1 MIRLNGRSR
10 RVETIRMSTK
20 SLFAGRAIY
29 ASIFALLCLS
39 GGCQRAPQLPD
50 KNSGEYREAISAFY
64 VGLAG
69 LQVGDD
75 VRAESDLA
83 RLVALVPNE
92 PAGWANYGLLALRQ
106 RNLDVAAE
114 RFEKARTLAPDN
126 SGLHFL
132 IGLLESAR
140 GRFPEAVNALR
151 KAIELDPRNLK
162 AAYTLAEQLERQG
175 DDASALEVQQLFQKI
190 LDAQPDNLAAQLE
203 LTRVA
208 AKRGDADTVKASV
221 ARLAARAAAWPPEV
235 RQQWSALESA
245 AANDPRAAATRVAF
259 LRNVLVRVP
268 EYRRSLAQVKS
279 APGEE
284 AEPFTRPLKL
294 AAPEFTPAAPDADLT
309 FNADAGGTS
318 DDTEKW
324 DTSLAVTLDAESTPV
339 VVNADTRGLRLP
351 AGVTLPFAS
360 ASSSTAATTPDQVLA
375 LDFNY
380 DFKIDFV
387 LANAGGVRLFRQ
399 DAPDKF
405 TDVTAATT
413 LPAAIV
419 NAPYAGVWAADIE
432 ADGDLDIVA
441 GASAGE
447 AVVLRNNGDGTFKE
461 LRPFT
466 GAADLRRFVWADFDA
481 DGDPDAATLDAEGRL
496 AVFTNERV
504 GQFRPRSVPAATT
517 QVVALAAAETGGDDA
532 LDLLLLKSDGA
543 ILRLSD
549 RDEGRDWTSAEI
561 ARVALKPDDEPP
573 DDRARL
579 LVADVDNSG
588 ALDLVVSD
596 SGSTQVLLGDAQNK
610 FAPLKSAFA
619 ARVSSVA
626 DIDGDGR
633 LDLVGVKDSGQ
644 AARLVNRGAK
654 NYHWQVVRPR
664 ARQAS
669 GDQRINSFG
678 VGGEMEIRSG
688 LLVQKQAITSPSVH
702 FGLGEQTATDVVRI
716 VWPNGSVRAE
726 FALKADQIVVA
737 EQRLKGSCPFLFAFD
752 GREMKFVKDGSPW
765 GSAIGLRIETLGT
778 AAIQA
783 TEEWFKIRGDQLA
796 PRGGFYDL
804 RVTAELWETYYYDHL
819 SLMVVDHPA
828 GTEIFVDERFSVP
841 PPPLAIHT
849 TETTQALKRA
859 TDDLGQD
866 VTETVRHEDG
876 NYLDTFG
883 RGDYQG
889 ITRDHYVEIE
899 LPALSVNGNAGD
911 QTWQASGATA
921 TLASAD
927 SSDKAV
933 DEKLWL
939 VAHGW
944 VHPTDSSIN
953 EAIGQGQRVR
963 AEGLRIEVP
972 DGRGGWQT
980 AQANLGIP
988 AGRLKTL
995 LFDISNIFRPGT
1007 PRRLRLRTNL
1017 EIFWDKIEVARGLP
1031 RAQTKI
1037 TRLVPSTAEL
1047 RYRGF
1052 SVINQANASSP
1063 EIPVYK
1069 RLAGTTQR
1077 WRDLVGYYTRFG
1089 DVRELMSKIDDRY
1102 VLMNAGDEL
1111 RFLFPEPAAPRQGW
1125 VRDYILIGDGWIK
1138 DGDYNSEFSK
1148 TVLPLPSHDRR
1159 EYTSVAPRLEDDP
1172 VYQRFPDDWQ
1182 RYHTRYIAPDNFR
1195 RALQPTQK

>member
-1 MIRLNGRSR
+1 
-10 RVETIRMSTK
+10 MSTK
-20 SLFAGRAIY
+20 TQIAARAIFASLY
-29 ASIFALLCLS
+29 ALMCLS
-39 GGCQRAPQLPD
+39 SGCQRATQLPD
-50 KNSGEYREAISAFY
+50 KNSREYREAISAFY

-114 RFEKARTLAPDN
+114 RFEKARTHAPDN
-126 SGLHFL
+126 SHLYFL
-132 IGLLESAR
+132 VGLLESAR
-140 GRFPEAVNALR
+140 GRFPEAVAALR
-151 KAIELDPRNLK
+151 QAIRLDPRNLK
-162 AAYTLAEQLERQG
+162 AIYTLAEQLERQG
-175 DDASALEVQQLFQKI
+175 DDSSAPEVQQLFQQI
-190 LDAQPDNLAAQLE
+190 LDSRPDNLAAQLE

-208 AKRGDADTVKASV
+208 AKRGDADALRASV
-221 ARLAARAAAWPPEV
+221 ARLAERAAAWPPEV
-235 RQQWSALESA
+235 QQQWSALQTA
-245 AANDPRAAATRVAF
+245 ASTDPRNAATRVAF

-268 EYRRSLAQVKS
+268 EYRRSLEQVKS
-279 APGEE
+279 PPGEE
-284 AEPFTRPLKL
+284 AEPFTSPLKL
-294 AAPEFTPAAPDADLT
+294 AAPDFTPAAPDTALT
-309 FNADAGGTS
+309 FNAEAAPTGDA
-318 DDTEKW
+318 ERW
-324 DTSLAVTLDAESTPV
+324 DTSVAVTLDAESQPV
-339 VVNADTRGLRLP
+339 VVNANAREVRLP
-351 AGVTLPFAS
+351 DGVTLPFPS
-360 ASSSTAATTPDQVLA
+360 APSSDAATLPDGVLA

-380 DFKIDFV
+380 DFKTDLV
-387 LANAGGVRLFRQ
+387 LAGAGGVRFFRQ
-399 DAPDKF
+399 DAPGRF
-405 TDVTAATT
+405 TDVTAATK
-413 LPAAIV
+413 LPANITGAS
-419 NAPYAGVWAADIE
+419 YAGAWAADIE
-432 ADGDLDIVA
+432 ADGDLDIVV

-447 AVVLRNNGDGTFKE
+447 ALVLRNNGDGTFKE

-466 GAADLRRFVWADFDA
+466 GATDLRRFVWADFDA
-481 DGDPDAATLDAEGRL
+481 DGDPDAAMLDAQGRL

-504 GQFRPRSVPAATT
+504 GQFRPRNVPADTG
-517 QVVALAAAETGGDDA
+517 QSLALAAAETSGDAA
-532 LDLLLLKSDGA
+532 LDLLILKADGA

-549 RDEGRDWTSAEI
+549 TDEGQDWTTAEI
-561 ARVALKPDDEPP
+561 ARVVLNSSAGQTSDN
-573 DDRARL
+573 ARL
-579 LVADVDNSG
+579 LVADLDNSG

-596 SGSTQVLLGDAQNK
+596 SGSAQVLLGDAQSK
-610 FAPLKSAFA
+610 FTPLKAAIA

-626 DIDGDGR
+626 DTNGDGR
-633 LDLVGVKDSGQ
+633 LDLIGVKDSGQ
-644 AARLVNRGAK
+644 ATRLVNRGAK

-664 ARQAS
+664 AKQAS

-678 VGGEMEIRSG
+678 IGGEMEIRSG
-688 LLVQKQAITSPSVH
+688 LLVQKQPIIVPSVH

-726 FALKADQIVVA
+726 FALKADQTVVA

-828 GTEIFVDERFSVP
+828 GTEVYVDERFSVP
-841 PPPLAIHT
+841 PPALAIHT
-849 TETTQALKRA
+849 TETPQPIKRA
-859 TDDLGQD
+859 QDDLGQD
-866 VTETVRHEDG
+866 VTETIRHEDG

-899 LPALSVNGNAGD
+899 LPELD
-911 QTWQASGATA
+911 DTTQASPASSATA

-927 SSDKAV
+927 SSKQAV

-972 DGRGGWQT
+972 DGRGGWET

-1017 EIFWDKIEVARGLP
+1017 EIFWDKIEVAEGLP
-1031 RAQTKI
+1031 RAQPKI
-1037 TRLVPSTAEL
+1037 TRLAPSTAEL
-1047 RYRGF
+1047 GYRGF
-1052 SVINQANASSP
+1052 SVIDQANASSP
-1063 EIPVYK
+1063 EVPDYK

-1089 DVRELMSKIDDRY
+1089 DVRELMSKVDDRY

-1111 RFLFPEPAAPRQGW
+1111 RFLFPEQAPPAPGW

-1138 DGDYNSEFSK
+1138 DGDYNSGFSQ

-1172 VYQRFPDDWQ
+1172 VYRRFPEDWQ
-1182 RYHTRYIAPDNFR
+1182 RYHTRYVTPDNFR
-1195 RALQPTQK
+1195 RALQPTKK

>member
-1 MIRLNGRSR
+1 
-10 RVETIRMSTK
+10 MSTK
-20 SLFAGRAIY
+20 SQFAGRAIF
-29 ASIFALLCLS
+29 AFIFALLCLS
-39 GGCQRAPQLPD
+39 GGCGRAPQLPD
-50 KNSGEYREAISAFY
+50 KNSKEYREAIAAFY

-83 RLVALVPNE
+83 RLVALVPDE

-106 RNLDVAAE
+106 RSLDVAAE
-114 RFEKARTLAPDN
+114 RFEKARTLASDN
-126 SGLHFL
+126 SELHFL

-140 GRFPEAVNALR
+140 GRFPEAVTALR

-221 ARLAARAAAWPPEV
+221 ARLAGRAAAWPPEV
-235 RQQWSALESA
+235 QQQWSALEAA

-268 EYRRSLAQVKS
+268 EYRRSLSQVKS

-294 AAPEFTPAAPDADLT
+294 AAPEFTPAAPDAALT
-309 FNADAGGTS
+309 FNAEGGTN

-324 DTSLAVTLDAESTPV
+324 DTSIAVTLDAESQPV
-339 VVNADTRGLRLP
+339 VVNANSRGLRLP
-351 AGVTLPFAS
+351 GGVTLPFPS
-360 ASSSTAATTPDQVLA
+360 APSSNDATTPDHIVA

-380 DFKIDFV
+380 DFKIDLV

-399 DAPDKF
+399 DAPAKF

-413 LPAAIV
+413 LPVAIV

-466 GAADLRRFVWADFDA
+466 GATNLRRFVWADFDA
-481 DGDPDAATLDAEGRL
+481 DGDPDAATLNAEGRL
-496 AVFTNERV
+496 TVFTNERV
-504 GQFRPRSVPAATT
+504 GQFRPRSVPAAAD
-517 QVVALAAAETGGDDA
+517 QAIALATAETSGDDA
-532 LDLLLLKSDGA
+532 LDLLLLKGDGA

-549 RDEGRDWTSAEI
+549 RDEGRDWASAEI
-561 ARVALKPDDEPP
+561 ARVVLKPDDDPAH
-573 DDRARL
+573 DVRL

-588 ALDLVVSD
+588 ALDLIVSD
-596 SGSTQVLLGDAQNK
+596 SGSAHVLLGDAQSK
-610 FAPLKSAFA
+610 FVPLESTFA

-644 AARLVNRGAK
+644 ATPLVNRGAK

-664 ARQAS
+664 AKQAS

-678 VGGEMEIRSG
+678 IGGEMEIRSG
-688 LLVQKQAITSPSVH
+688 LLVQKQPITSPSVH

-726 FALKADQIVVA
+726 FALKADQTIVA

-828 GTEIFVDERFSVP
+828 KTEVFVDERFSVP
-841 PPPLAIHT
+841 PPALAIHT
-849 TETTQALKRA
+849 TETPQALKRA

-866 VTETVRHEDG
+866 VTETIRHEDG

-883 RGDYQG
+883 RGSYQG

-899 LPALSVNGNAGD
+899 LPESDATVAALPAPS
-911 QTWQASGATA
+911 ATA
-921 TLASAD
+921 SLAGAG
-927 SSDKAV
+927 SSGKAV
-933 DEKLWL
+933 DGKLWL
-939 VAHGW
+939 VALGW

-972 DGRGGWQT
+972 DGRGGWET

-1017 EIFWDKIEVARGLP
+1017 EIFWDKIEVAKGLP
-1031 RAQTKI
+1031 RAPTKI
-1037 TRLVPSTAEL
+1037 TRLDPSTAEL

-1063 EIPVYK
+1063 EVPDYK

-1077 WRDLVGYYTRFG
+1077 WRDLSGYYTRFG
-1089 DVRELMSKIDDRY
+1089 DVRELMAKIDDRY

-1111 RFLFPEPAAPRQGW
+1111 RFLFAEQAAPPQGW

-1172 VYQRFPDDWQ
+1172 VYRRFSEDWQ
-1182 RYHTRYIAPDNFR
+1182 RYHTRYVAPDNFR

>member
-1 MIRLNGRSR
+1 
-10 RVETIRMSTK
+10 MSTK
-20 SLFAGRAIY
+20 TRFAARAIY
-29 ASIFALLCLS
+29 ASIIALLCLS
-39 GGCQRAPQLPD
+39 NGCQRTSHLPD
-50 KNSGEYREAISAFY
+50 KNSKEYREAISAFY

-83 RLVALVPNE
+83 RLVALVPDE

-106 RNLDVAAE
+106 RSLDVAAE
-114 RFEKARTLAPDN
+114 RFEKARILASDN
-126 SGLHFL
+126 SGLYFL
-132 IGLLESAR
+132 IGLLESTR
-140 GRFPEAVNALR
+140 GRFPEAISALR

-162 AAYTLAEQLERQG
+162 AAYALAEQLERQG
-175 DDASALEVQQLFQKI
+175 DDSSAAEVQQLFQKI
-190 LDAQPDNLAAQLE
+190 LDAEPDNLAAQLE

-208 AKRGDADTVKASV
+208 AKRGDADTVRASV
-221 ARLAARAAAWPPEV
+221 ARLAERAAAWPPEV
-235 RQQWSALESA
+235 QQQWSALQTA
-245 AANDPRAAATRVAF
+245 ASTDPRAAPTRVAF

-279 APGEE
+279 PPGEE

-294 AAPEFTPAAPDADLT
+294 AAPEFTPAAPDTALT
-309 FNADAGGTS
+309 FNAAGATRG
-318 DDTEKW
+318 DTERW
-324 DTSLAVTLDAESTPV
+324 DTSIAVTFDAESQPV
-339 VVNADTRGLRLP
+339 SVNANAREVRLP
-351 AGVTLPFAS
+351 GGVTLPFPSVAPS
-360 ASSSTAATTPDQVLA
+360 ATATTPDNVLA

-380 DFKIDFV
+380 DFKTDLV
-387 LANAGGVRLFRQ
+387 LSGTGGVRLFRQ
-399 DAPDKF
+399 DAPGKF

-413 LPAAIV
+413 LPDSIIDTS
-419 NAPYAGVWAADIE
+419 YAGAWAADIE

-441 GASAGE
+441 GASVGE
-447 AVVLRNNGDGTFKE
+447 AFVLRNNGDGTFKE
-461 LRPFT
+461 LHPFV
-466 GAADLRRFVWADFDA
+466 GAANLRRFVWADFDA
-481 DGDPDAATLDAEGRL
+481 DGDPDAATLDAQGRL

-504 GQFRPRSVPAATT
+504 GQFRPRGVPAGTGQA
-517 QVVALAAAETGGDDA
+517 VALAAAEISGDDA
-532 LDLLLLKSDGA
+532 LDLLILKADGV

-561 ARVALKPDDEPP
+561 ARAALDAGGELASGD
-573 DDRARL
+573 ARL
-579 LVADVDNSG
+579 LVADLDNSG
-588 ALDLVVSD
+588 ALDLVVSV
-596 SGSTQVLLGDAQNK
+596 SGSARVLLGDAQGK
-610 FAPLKSAFA
+610 FAPLTSTIA
-619 ARVSSVA
+619 ASVSSVA

-633 LDLVGVKDSGQ
+633 LDLLGVGDSGQ
-644 AARLVNRGAK
+644 AAQLINRGAK

-664 ARQAS
+664 AKQAS

-678 VGGEMEIRSG
+678 IGGEMEIRSG
-688 LLVQKQAITSPSVH
+688 LLVQKQPITVPFVH

-726 FALKADQIVVA
+726 FALKADQTVVA

-796 PRGGFYDL
+796 PRDGFYDL

-828 GTEIFVDERFSVP
+828 GTDVYVDERFSVP
-841 PPPLAIHT
+841 PPALAIHT
-849 TETTQALKRA
+849 TGIPQPIKRA
-859 TDDLGQD
+859 SDDVGQD

-899 LPALSVNGNAGD
+899 LPDRA
-911 QTWQASGATA
+911 AT
-921 TLASAD
+921 TRESPRTASAG
-927 SSDKAV
+927 SFEKAL
-933 DEKLWL
+933 DGKLWL

-953 EAIGQGQRVR
+953 EAIGQGRRVR

-972 DGRGGWQT
+972 DGRGGWET
-980 AQANLGIP
+980 AEDNLGIP

-1017 EIFWDKIEVARGLP
+1017 EIFWDKIEVAEGLP
-1031 RAQTKI
+1031 GAQPKI
-1037 TRLVPSTAEL
+1037 TRLDPATADL
-1047 RYRGF
+1047 VYRGF
-1052 SVINQANASSP
+1052 SVIDQANASSP
-1063 EIPVYK
+1063 EIPDYK

-1089 DVRELMSKIDDRY
+1089 DVRELMAKADDRY

-1111 RFLFPEPAAPRQGW
+1111 RFLFPAQAPPAQGW

-1138 DGDYNSEFSK
+1138 DGDYNSEFSR

-1159 EYTSVAPRLEDDP
+1159 EYTSVASRLEDDP
-1172 VYQRFPDDWQ
+1172 VYRRFPEDWQ
-1182 RYHTRYIAPDNFR
+1182 RYHTRYVAPDNFR
-1195 RALQPTQK
+1195 RALQPTKK

>member
-1 MIRLNGRSR
+1 
-10 RVETIRMSTK
+10 MSTK
-20 SLFAGRAIY
+20 SQFAGRAIF
-29 ASIFALLCLS
+29 ASLFALLCLA
-39 GGCQRAPQLPD
+39 GGCARAPQLPD
-50 KNSGEYREAISAFY
+50 KNSREYREAISAFY

-92 PAGWANYGLLALRQ
+92 PAAWANYGLLALRQ
-106 RNLDVAAE
+106 RSLDVAAE
-114 RFEKARTLAPDN
+114 RFEKARTLASDN
-126 SGLHFL
+126 SQLHFL

-140 GRFPEAVNALR
+140 GRLPEAVAALR

-208 AKRGDADTVKASV
+208 AKRGDTNTLRASV

-235 RQQWSALESA
+235 QQQWSALEA
-245 AANDPRAAATRVAF
+245 AASNDPRAAATRVAF

-284 AEPFTRPLKL
+284 AEPFARPLKL

-309 FNADAGGTS
+309 FNAEGATS

-324 DTSLAVTLDAESTPV
+324 DMSVALTLDAESQPV
-339 VVNADTRGLRLP
+339 VVNANSRGLRLP
-351 AGVTLPFAS
+351 GGVMLPFPS
-360 ASSSTAATTPDQVLA
+360 ASSQTAATTPDHVLA

-380 DFKIDFV
+380 DFKTDLV
-387 LANAGGVRLFRQ
+387 LAGAGGVRLFRQ

-405 TDVTAATT
+405 TDVTAATS
-413 LPAAIV
+413 LPAAIA

-466 GAADLRRFVWADFDA
+466 GAANLRRFVWADFDA

-504 GQFRPRSVPAATT
+504 GQFKPRSVPAVTT
-517 QVVALAAAETGGDDA
+517 QAIALAAAETSGDEA

-561 ARVALKPDDEPP
+561 ARVALKPDNELSSDN
-573 DDRARL
+573 ARL

-588 ALDLVVSD
+588 ALDLIVSD
-596 SGSTQVLLGDAQNK
+596 SGSAQVLLGDVQNK
-610 FAPLKSAFA
+610 FSPLKSTFA

-626 DIDGDGR
+626 DINGDGR

-644 AARLVNRGAK
+644 AARLVNHGAK

-664 ARQAS
+664 AKRAS

-688 LLVQKQAITSPSVH
+688 LLVQKQLITSPSVH

-726 FALKADQIVVA
+726 FALKADQIIVA

-796 PRGGFYDL
+796 PREGFYDL

-828 GTEIFVDERFSVP
+828 GTEVFVDERFSVP
-841 PPPLAIHT
+841 PPALAIHT
-849 TETTQALKRA
+849 TDPPQPVKRA

-866 VTETVRHEDG
+866 VTGTVRHEDG

-899 LPALSVNGNAGD
+899 LPEGD
-911 QTWQASGATA
+911 ATVEASPASSAAVG
-921 TLASAD
+921 LASAGG
-927 SSDKAV
+927 SEKGV
-933 DEKLWL
+933 DGKLWL

-953 EAIGQGQRVR
+953 EAIGQGRKVH

-972 DGRGGWQT
+972 DGRGGWET
-980 AQANLGIP
+980 AKNNLGIP

-995 LFDISNIFRPGT
+995 LFDISNIFRPDT

-1017 EIFWDKIEVARGLP
+1017 EIFWDKIEVATGLP
-1031 RAQTKI
+1031 RAQPKI
-1037 TRLVPSTAEL
+1037 TRLDPSTAEL
-1047 RYRGF
+1047 GYRGF

-1063 EIPVYK
+1063 EVPDYK
-1069 RLAGTTQR
+1069 PLAGTTQR

-1089 DVRELMSKIDDRY
+1089 DVRELMAKVDDRY

-1111 RFLFPEPAAPRQGW
+1111 RFLFPAQAAPPQGW

-1172 VYQRFPDDWQ
+1172 VYRRFPEDWQ
-1182 RYHTRYIAPDNFR
+1182 RYHTRFVAPDNFR
-1195 RALQPTQK
+1195 RALQSPQK

>member
-1 MIRLNGRSR
+1 
-10 RVETIRMSTK
+10 MSTK
-20 SLFAGRAIY
+20 TQIAARAIF

-39 GGCQRAPQLPD
+39 GGCQRAPRLPD
-50 KNSGEYREAISAFY
+50 KNSKEYREAISAFY

-83 RLVALVPNE
+83 RLVALVPEE

-106 RNLDVAAE
+106 RSLDVAAE
-114 RFEKARTLAPDN
+114 RFEKARSLASDN
-126 SGLHFL
+126 SQLYFL
-132 IGLLESAR
+132 FGLLESAR
-140 GRFPEAVNALR
+140 GRFPEAVTALR
-151 KAIELDPRNLK
+151 KAIQLDPRNLK
-162 AAYTLAEQLERQG
+162 ATYTLAEQLERQG
-175 DDASALEVQQLFQKI
+175 DDASALEVQQLFQEI
-190 LDAQPDNLAAQLE
+190 LNQRPDNLAAQLE

-208 AKRGDADTVKASV
+208 AKRGDAETVRASV
-221 ARLAARAAAWPPEV
+221 ARLAGRAAAWPPEV
-235 RQQWSALESA
+235 QQQWSALQTT
-245 AANDPRAAATRVAF
+245 AANDTRAAATRVAF

-268 EYRRSLAQVKS
+268 EYRRGLAQVKS
-279 APGEE
+279 PPGEE

-294 AAPEFTPAAPDADLT
+294 AAPEFTPAAPDTALT
-309 FNADAGGTS
+309 FNAERATRNDTEEGATR
-318 DDTEKW
+318 DDTEEGATRDDAERW
-324 DTSLAVTLDAESTPV
+324 DTSIAVMFDAESRPV
-339 VVNADTRGLRLP
+339 VVNANARQASLP
-351 AGVTLPFAS
+351 GGVTLPFPS
-360 ASSSTAATTPDQVLA
+360 APSSTAAATTPDGVLA

-380 DFKIDFV
+380 DFKTDLV
-387 LANAGGVRLFRQ
+387 LAGAGGVRLFRQ
-399 DAPDKF
+399 DAPGKF

-413 LPAAIV
+413 LPANIV
-419 NAPYAGVWAADIE
+419 NAPYAGAWAADIE

-447 AVVLRNNGDGTFKE
+447 ALVMRNNGDGTFKE

-466 GAADLRRFVWADFDA
+466 GTTNLRRFVWADFDA
-481 DGDPDAATLDAEGRL
+481 DGDPDAAALDAQGRL

-504 GQFRPRSVPAATT
+504 GQFRPRGVPADIGQAL
-517 QVVALAAAETGGDDA
+517 ALAAAETSGDDA
-532 LDLLLLKSDGA
+532 LDLLILKADGV

-549 RDEGRDWTSAEI
+549 RDEGQDWTSAEI
-561 ARVALKPDDEPP
+561 ARAVLNQGGGPSSDN
-573 DDRARL
+573 ARL
-579 LVADVDNSG
+579 LVADLDNSG
-588 ALDLVVSD
+588 ALDLVVSG
-596 SGSTQVLLGDAQNK
+596 SGSAQVFLGDAQSK
-610 FAPLKSAFA
+610 FAPLVFGIA

-626 DIDGDGR
+626 DINGDGR
-633 LDLVGVKDSGQ
+633 LDLLGVGGSGQ
-644 AARLVNRGAK
+644 AAQLINRGAK

-664 ARQAS
+664 AKQAS

-678 VGGEMEIRSG
+678 IGGEMEIRSG
-688 LLVQKQAITSPSVH
+688 LLVQKQPITAPSVH

-726 FALKADQIVVA
+726 FALKADQTIVA

-796 PRGGFYDL
+796 PRDGFYDL

-828 GTEIFVDERFSVP
+828 GTEVYVDERFSVP
-841 PPPLAIHT
+841 PPALAIHT
-849 TETTQALKRA
+849 TETPQPVKRA
-859 TDDLGQD
+859 SDDLGQD

-899 LPALSVNGNAGD
+899 LPDRDA
-911 QTWQASGATA
+911 TTQASPASNATTSA
-921 TLASAD
+921 GGSEKAS
-927 SSDKAV
+927 

-972 DGRGGWQT
+972 DGRGGWET

-1017 EIFWDKIEVARGLP
+1017 EIFWDKLEVARGLP
-1031 RAQTKI
+1031 RTQPKI
-1037 TRLVPSTAEL
+1037 TRLDAATADL
-1047 RYRGF
+1047 VYRGF

-1063 EIPVYK
+1063 EVPVYK

-1077 WRDLVGYYTRFG
+1077 WRDLAGYYTRFG
-1089 DVRELMSKIDDRY
+1089 DVRELMAKIDDRY

-1111 RFLFPEPAAPRQGW
+1111 RFLFPAQAPPAQGW

-1159 EYTSVAPRLEDDP
+1159 EYTSVASRLEDDP
-1172 VYQRFPDDWQ
+1172 VYRRFPEDWQ
-1182 RYHTRYIAPDNFR
+1182 RYHTRYVAPDDFR
-1195 RALQPTQK
+1195 RALQPTKK

>member
-1 MIRLNGRSR
+1 MSIKTRLAAWAIF
-10 RVETIRMSTK
+10 T
-20 SLFAGRAIY
+20 SLFVI
-29 ASIFALLCLS
+29 LCLA
-39 GGCQRAPQLPD
+39 GGCERAPQLPD
-50 KNSGEYREAISAFY
+50 KNSREYREAISAFY

-106 RNLDVAAE
+106 RSLDAAAE
-114 RFEKARTLAPDN
+114 RFEKARALASDN
-126 SGLHFL
+126 SQLHFL

-140 GRFPEAVNALR
+140 GRFPEAINALR
-151 KAIELDPRNLK
+151 KAIEIDPRNLK

-175 DDASALEVQQLFQKI
+175 DDRSASEVQQLFQKI

-208 AKRGDADTVKASV
+208 AKRGDADTLRASV
-221 ARLAARAAAWPPEV
+221 ARLAASATAWPPEV
-235 RQQWSALESA
+235 QQQWSALQTA
-245 AANDPRAAATRVAF
+245 AAHDPRAAATRVAF

-309 FNADAGGTS
+309 FNAEGADTG
-318 DDTEKW
+318 DTERW
-324 DTSLAVTLDAESTPV
+324 DTSVAVALDAESQPV
-339 VVNADTRGLRLP
+339 VVNANARGLRLP
-351 AGVTLPFAS
+351 GGVTLAFPPAPPALS
-360 ASSSTAATTPDQVLA
+360 QIAATTTPDHVLA

-380 DFKIDFV
+380 DFKTDLV
-387 LANAGGVRLFRQ
+387 LAGAGGVRLFRQ

-419 NAPYAGVWAADIE
+419 NAAYAGVWAADIE

-441 GASAGE
+441 GANAGDP
-447 AVVLRNNGDGTFKE
+447 VVLRNNGDGTFKE

-466 GAADLRRFVWADFDA
+466 GASNLRRFVWADFDA
-481 DGDPDAATLDAEGRL
+481 DGDPDAATLDAGGRL

-504 GQFRPRSVPAATT
+504 GQFKPRGVPAATT
-517 QVVALAAAETGGDDA
+517 QAIALAAAETSGDDA

-549 RDEGRDWTSAEI
+549 RDEGRDWESAEI
-561 ARVALKPDDEPP
+561 ARVALKPDDEPSH
-573 DDRARL
+573 DRTRL
-579 LVADVDNSG
+579 LVADVDNNG
-588 ALDLVVSD
+588 ALDLIVSD
-596 SGSTQVLLGDAQNK
+596 SGSAQVLLGDAQGK
-610 FAPLKSAFA
+610 FAPLKSTFA

-626 DIDGDGR
+626 DINGDGR

-664 ARQAS
+664 AKQAS

-688 LLVQKQAITSPSVH
+688 LLVQKQPITSPSVH
-702 FGLGEQTATDVVRI
+702 FGLGEQTTTDVVRI

-726 FALKADQIVVA
+726 FALKADQIIVA

-828 GTEIFVDERFSVP
+828 GTEIYVDERFSVP
-841 PPPLAIHT
+841 PPALAIHT
-849 TETTQALKRA
+849 TETPQALKRA

-866 VTETVRHEDG
+866 VTEIVRHEDG
-876 NYLDTFG
+876 KYLDTFG

-899 LPALSVNGNAGD
+899 LPAFAVDGHAKD
-911 QTWQASGATA
+911 QASNVT
-921 TLASAD
+921 ASAD
-927 SSDKAV
+927 SAEKAV

-953 EAIGQGQRVR
+953 EAIGQGRKVR

-972 DGRGGWQT
+972 DGRGGWET
-980 AQANLGIP
+980 AKDNLGIP

-1017 EIFWDKIEVARGLP
+1017 EIFWDKIEVAKGLP
-1031 RAQTKI
+1031 RAQPKI
-1037 TRLVPSTAEL
+1037 TRLDASTAEL
-1047 RYRGF
+1047 GYRGF
-1052 SVINQANASSP
+1052 SVINQPDASSP
-1063 EIPVYK
+1063 EIPDYK

-1089 DVRELMSKIDDRY
+1089 DVRELMSKVDDRY

-1111 RFLFPEPAAPRQGW
+1111 RFLFPAQAAPRQGW
-1125 VRDYILIGDGWIK
+1125 VRDYILVGDGWIK

-1159 EYTSVAPRLEDDP
+1159 EYTSIAPRLEDDP
-1172 VYQRFPDDWQ
+1172 VYCRFPEDWQ
-1182 RYHTRYIAPDNFR
+1182 RYHTRYVTPDNFR
-1195 RALQPTQK
+1195 RALQPAKK

>member
-1 MIRLNGRSR
+1 
-10 RVETIRMSTK
+10 MSTK
-20 SLFAGRAIY
+20 TQFAARAIFVF
-29 ASIFALLCLS
+29 IFALVCLS
-39 GGCQRAPQLPD
+39 SNGCQRAAQMPD
-50 KNSGEYREAISAFY
+50 KNSVAYREAISAFY

-83 RLVALVPNE
+83 RLVALVPGE

-106 RNLDVAAE
+106 RNLDTAAE
-114 RFEKARTLAPDN
+114 RFEKARALAPDN
-126 SGLHFL
+126 SALFFL
-132 IGLLESAR
+132 TGLLEGAR
-140 GRFPEAVNALR
+140 GRFPEAVAALR
-151 KAIELDPRNLK
+151 KAVELDPRNLK
-162 AAYTLAEQLERQG
+162 AAYALAEQLERQG
-175 DDASALEVQQLFQKI
+175 DDSSAVEVQQLFQKI
-190 LDAQPDNLAAQLE
+190 LDAEPDNLAAQLE

-208 AKRGDADTVKASV
+208 AKRGDDGALKASV
-221 ARLAARAAAWPPEV
+221 ARLAGRAGVWPPEV
-235 RQQWSALESA
+235 QTQWSALQA
-245 AANDPRAAATRVAF
+245 AASADPRAAATRVAF

-284 AEPFTRPLKL
+284 AEPFARPLKL
-294 AAPEFTPAAPDADLT
+294 AAPEFTPAAPDTALT
-309 FNADAGGTS
+309 FNADETTRDETDTDSGG
-318 DDTEKW
+318 DTERW
-324 DTSLAVTLDAESTPV
+324 DTSLAVAFDAESPPV
-339 VVNADTRGLRLP
+339 VVNADARRVRLP
-351 AGVTLPFAS
+351 SGVSLPFPS
-360 ASSSTAATTPDQVLA
+360 ASSQTAATTPEGVLT

-387 LANAGGVRLFRQ
+387 FAGAGGVRLFRQ
-399 DAPDKF
+399 DAPRQF

-413 LPAAIV
+413 LPAAVV
-419 NAPYAGVWAADIE
+419 NAAYAGAWAADIE

-447 AVVLRNNGDGTFKE
+447 ASVLRNNGDGTFKE
-461 LRPFT
+461 LRPFN
-466 GAADLRRFVWADFDA
+466 GAANLRRFVWADFDA
-481 DGDPDAATLDAEGRL
+481 DGDPDAAALDAQGRL
-496 AVFTNERV
+496 AVFTNERG
-504 GQFRPRSVPAATT
+504 GQFRPRSVPAA
-517 QVVALAAAETGGDDA
+517 LAASQAVAIAAGEVSGDDA
-532 LDLLLLKSDGA
+532 LDLLILKADGVV
-543 ILRLSD
+543 LRLSD
-549 RDEGRDWTSAEI
+549 RDEGLDWTTAEI
-561 ARVALKPDDEPP
+561 ARLALDPGGALAIDN
-573 DDRARL
+573 ARL
-579 LVADVDNSG
+579 LVADLDNSG
-588 ALDLVVSD
+588 ALDLVVSGAGN
-596 SGSTQVLLGDAQNK
+596 SQILLGDAQGK
-610 FAPLKSAFA
+610 FASLKSTIA

-626 DIDGDGR
+626 DINGDGR
-633 LDLVGVKDSGQ
+633 LDLLGIAGTGR
-644 AARLVNRGAK
+644 AARLLNRGAK

-664 ARQAS
+664 AKQAS

-678 VGGEMEIRSG
+678 IGGEMEIRSG
-688 LLVQKQAITSPSVH
+688 LLVQKQSIAAPSVH

-716 VWPNGSVRAE
+716 IWPNGSVRAE
-726 FALKADQIVVA
+726 FALKADQIIVA

-752 GREMKFVKDGSPW
+752 GREMRFVKDGSPW

-796 PRGGFYDL
+796 PRDGFYDL

-828 GTEIFVDERFSVP
+828 GTEVYVDEKFSVP
-841 PPPLAIHT
+841 PPALAIHT
-849 TETTQALKRA
+849 TGTPQPVKAA

-866 VTETVRHEDG
+866 VTQTIRHEDG

-883 RGDYQG
+883 RGAYQG
-889 ITRDHYVEIE
+889 ITRDHFVELE
-899 LPALSVNGNAGD
+899 LPERVA
-911 QTWQASGATA
+911 ATHA
-921 TLASAD
+921 PDAARASASASD
-927 SSDKAV
+927 SEQIV
-933 DEKLWL
+933 DGKLWL

-972 DGRGGWQT
+972 DGRGGWET
-980 AQANLGIP
+980 AEDNLGIP

-1017 EIFWDKIEVARGLP
+1017 EIFWDKIEVAAGLP
-1031 RAQTKI
+1031 GVQPKI
-1037 TRLVPSTAEL
+1037 TRLDASTADL
-1047 RYRGF
+1047 VYRGF

-1063 EIPVYK
+1063 ELPVYQ

-1077 WRDLVGYYTRFG
+1077 WRDLAGYYTRHG
-1089 DVRELMSKIDDRY
+1089 DVRELMAKVDDRY

-1111 RFLFPEPAAPRQGW
+1111 RFLFPAAAPPAEGW

-1159 EYTSVAPRLEDDP
+1159 EYTSVAPSLEDDP
-1172 VYQRFPDDWQ
+1172 VYRRFPADWQ
-1182 RYHTRYIAPDNFR
+1182 RYHTRYVAPDNFR
-1195 RALQPTQK
+1195 RALQPTKK

>member
-1 MIRLNGRSR
+1 
-10 RVETIRMSTK
+10 MSTK
-20 SLFAGRAIY
+20 TQIAARAIF
-29 ASIFALLCLS
+29 ASIFALVCLS
-39 GGCQRAPQLPD
+39 NGCQRGARLPD
-50 KNSGEYREAISAFY
+50 KNSKEYREAISAFY

-75 VRAESDLA
+75 VRAEGDLA
-83 RLVALVPNE
+83 RFVALVPDE

-114 RFEKARTLAPDN
+114 RFEKARALVSDN
-126 SGLHFL
+126 SHLYFL
-132 IGLLESAR
+132 TGLLESTR
-140 GRFPEAVNALR
+140 GRFPEAVAALR
-151 KAIELDPRNLK
+151 KAIDLDARNLK

-175 DDASALEVQQLFQKI
+175 DDSGGSEVQQLFQKI
-190 LDAQPDNLAAQLE
+190 LDNRPDNLAAQLE

-208 AKRGDADTVKASV
+208 AKRGDATTVGASV
-221 ARLAARAAAWPPEV
+221 ARLAERAAAWPPEV
-235 RQQWSALESA
+235 QQQWSALQTA
-245 AANDPRAAATRVAF
+245 ASTDPRAAATRVAF

-268 EYRRSLAQVKS
+268 EYRRSLEQVKS
-279 APGEE
+279 PPGEE

-294 AAPEFTPAAPDADLT
+294 AAPEFTPAAPDTALT
-309 FNADAGGTS
+309 FDAAGATNNA
-318 DDTEKW
+318 TEKW
-324 DTSLAVTLDAESTPV
+324 DTSIAVTFDAESQPV
-339 VVNADTRGLRLP
+339 VVNANAREARLP
-351 AGVTLPFAS
+351 GGVTLPFPS
-360 ASSSTAATTPDQVLA
+360 APPSAAATTPGGVLA

-380 DFKIDFV
+380 DFKTDLV
-387 LANAGGVRLFRQ
+387 LTGAGGVRLFRQ
-399 DAPDKF
+399 DAPGKF
-405 TDVTAATT
+405 TDVTAATR
-413 LPAAIV
+413 LPAGIV
-419 NAPYAGVWAADIE
+419 NAPYAGAWAADIE

-466 GAADLRRFVWADFDA
+466 GATDLRRFVWADFDA
-481 DGDPDAATLDAEGRL
+481 DGDPDAATLDAQGRL
-496 AVFTNERV
+496 AIFTNERV
-504 GQFRPRSVPAATT
+504 GQFRPRGVPAGAG
-517 QVVALAAAETGGDDA
+517 QAVALAVAETSGDDA
-532 LDLLLLKSDGA
+532 LDLLVLKADGA

-549 RDEGRDWTSAEI
+549 ADEGQNWTTAEI
-561 ARVALKPDDEPP
+561 APAALNPGGGLSIDN
-573 DDRARL
+573 ARL
-579 LVADVDNSG
+579 LAADLDNSG
-588 ALDLVVSD
+588 ALDLVVSG
-596 SGSTQVLLGDAQNK
+596 SGSARILLGDARSK
-610 FAPLKSAFA
+610 FAPLESAIA
-619 ARVSSVA
+619 AGVSSVA
-626 DIDGDGR
+626 DINADGR
-633 LDLVGVKDSGQ
+633 LDLIGVGGAGQ
-644 AARLVNRGAK
+644 AAQLINRGAK

-664 ARQAS
+664 AKQAS

-678 VGGEMEIRSG
+678 IGGEMEIRSG
-688 LLVQKQAITSPSVH
+688 LLVQKQPITVPSVH

-726 FALKADQIVVA
+726 FALKADQTVVA

-796 PRGGFYDL
+796 PRDGFYDL

-828 GTEIFVDERFSVP
+828 GTEVYVDERFSVP
-841 PPPLAIHT
+841 PPALAIHT
-849 TETTQALKRA
+849 TGTPQAVKRA
-859 TDDLGQD
+859 SDDLGQD

-876 NYLDTFG
+876 KYLDTFG

-899 LPALSVNGNAGD
+899 LPERDAGD
-911 QTWQASGATA
+911 RSSPATA
-921 TLASAD
+921 SAGNFEK
-927 SSDKAV
+927 SPGG
-933 DEKLWL
+933 KLWL

-953 EAIGQGQRVR
+953 EAIGQGRRVR

-972 DGRGGWQT
+972 DGRGGWET
-980 AQANLGIP
+980 AEENLGIP

-1017 EIFWDKIEVARGLP
+1017 EIFWDKLEVAEGLP
-1031 RAQTKI
+1031 RATPQI
-1037 TRLVPSTAEL
+1037 TRLAAATAHL
-1047 RYRGF
+1047 GYRGF
-1052 SVINQANASSP
+1052 SVINQADASSP
-1063 EIPVYK
+1063 EIPDYK

-1077 WRDLVGYYTRFG
+1077 WRDLAGYYTRFG
-1089 DVRELMSKIDDRY
+1089 DVRELMAKVDDRY

-1111 RFLFPEPAAPRQGW
+1111 RFLFPAQAPPAQGW

-1159 EYTSVAPRLEDDP
+1159 EYTGVAPRLEDDP
-1172 VYQRFPDDWQ
+1172 VYRRFPDDWQ
-1182 RYHTRYIAPDNFR
+1182 RYHTRYVAPDNFR
-1195 RALQPTQK
+1195 RALQPTKK

>member
-1 MIRLNGRSR
+1 MP
-10 RVETIRMSTK
+10 TK
-20 SLFAGRAIY
+20 TQLAARAIF
-29 ASIFALLCLS
+29 ASVFALLCLS
-39 GGCQRAPQLPD
+39 NGCQRAARLPD
-50 KNSGEYREAISAFY
+50 KNSREYREAISAFY

-83 RLVALVPNE
+83 RFVALVPDE

-106 RNLDVAAE
+106 RSLDAAAE
-114 RFEKARTLAPDN
+114 RFEKARTHAPDN
-126 SGLHFL
+126 SHLYFL
-132 IGLLESAR
+132 VGLLESAR
-140 GRFPEAVNALR
+140 GRFPEAVAALR
-151 KAIELDPRNLK
+151 QAILLDPRNLK
-162 AAYTLAEQLERQG
+162 ATYTLAEQLEREGG
-175 DDASALEVQQLFQKI
+175 DSGASEVQQLFQQI
-190 LDAQPDNLAAQLE
+190 LVSRPDNLAAQLE

-208 AKRGDADTVKASV
+208 AKQGDADTLRASV
-221 ARLAARAAAWPPEV
+221 ARLAERAHAWPPEV
-235 RQQWSALESA
+235 QQQWSALQA
-245 AANDPRAAATRVAF
+245 AASTDPRAAATRVAF

-268 EYRRSLAQVKS
+268 EYRRSLEQVKS
-279 APGEE
+279 PPGEE
-284 AEPFTRPLKL
+284 AEPFTSPLKL
-294 AAPEFTPAAPDADLT
+294 DVPDFSPAAPDTALT
-309 FNADAGGTS
+309 FNPEAATS
-318 DDTEKW
+318 DDREKW
-324 DTSLAVTLDAESTPV
+324 DTSIAVTLDAESRPV
-339 VVNADTRGLRLP
+339 VVNANARQARLP
-351 AGVTLPFAS
+351 GGVSLPFPS
-360 ASSSTAATTPDQVLA
+360 ASPSAAAATTPDAVLA

-380 DFKIDFV
+380 DFKIDLV
-387 LANAGGVRLFRQ
+387 LAGAGGVRLFRQ

-413 LPAAIV
+413 LPTHLF
-419 NAPYAGVWAADIE
+419 NAPYAGAWAADIE
-432 ADGDLDIVA
+432 ADGDLDIVV

-466 GAADLRRFVWADFDA
+466 GATNLRRFVWADFDA
-481 DGDPDAATLDAEGRL
+481 DGDPDAAALDAQGHL
-496 AVFTNERV
+496 AFFTNERV
-504 GQFRPRSVPAATT
+504 GQFRPRALPALDGQA
-517 QVVALAAAETGGDDA
+517 VALAAAEISGDDA
-532 LDLLLLKSDGA
+532 LDLLILKADGA

-549 RDEGRDWTSAEI
+549 GDDGQNWASAEI
-561 ARVALKPDDEPP
+561 ARTALNPGGGLSIDN
-573 DDRARL
+573 ARL
-579 LVADVDNSG
+579 LVADLDNSG

-596 SGSTQVLLGDAQNK
+596 SASALVLLGDAQSK
-610 FAPLKSAFA
+610 FAPLTSTIAS
-619 ARVSSVA
+619 RVSSVA
-626 DIDGDGR
+626 DLNGDGR
-633 LDLVGVKDSGQ
+633 LDLLGVGSSGQ
-644 AARLVNRGAK
+644 AAQLINRGAK

-664 ARQAS
+664 AKQAS

-678 VGGEMEIRSG
+678 IGGEMEIRSG
-688 LLVQKQAITSPSVH
+688 LLVQKQPINAPFVH
-702 FGLGEQTATDVVRI
+702 FGLGEQSATDVVRI

-726 FALKADQIVVA
+726 FALKADQIIVA

-796 PRGGFYDL
+796 PREGFYDL

-819 SLMVVDHPA
+819 SLMVVDHPE
-828 GTEIFVDERFSVP
+828 GTEVFVDERFSVP
-841 PPPLAIHT
+841 PPALAIHT
-849 TETTQALKRA
+849 TRTPQFIKRA
-859 TDDLGQD
+859 SDDLGQD

-876 NYLDTFG
+876 IYLDTFG
-883 RGDYQG
+883 RGAYQG
-889 ITRDHYVEIE
+889 ITRDHFVEIE
-899 LPALSVNGNAGD
+899 LPERDATDQAAQATTRAG
-911 QTWQASGATA
+911 
-921 TLASAD
+921 
-927 SSDKAV
+927 SSEKAA

-953 EAIGQGQRVR
+953 EAIGQGQHVR

-972 DGRGGWQT
+972 DGRGGWET

-1017 EIFWDKIEVARGLP
+1017 EIFWDKLEVAAGLP
-1031 RAQTKI
+1031 RAQPKI
-1037 TRLVPSTAEL
+1037 TRLDAATAAL
-1047 RYRGF
+1047 GYRGF
-1052 SVINQANASSP
+1052 SVINQPDASSP
-1063 EIPVYK
+1063 EIPVYQ

-1089 DVRELMSKIDDRY
+1089 DVRELMAKVDDRY

-1111 RFLFPEPAAPRQGW
+1111 RFLFRAEPPPPQGW

-1172 VYQRFPDDWQ
+1172 VYRRFPEDWQ

-1195 RALQPTQK
+1195 RALQPTKK

>member
-1 MIRLNGRSR
+1 
-10 RVETIRMSTK
+10 MSTK
-20 SLFAGRAIY
+20 TQIAARAIFASLY
-29 ASIFALLCLS
+29 ALMCLS
-39 GGCQRAPQLPD
+39 GGCQRAAHLPD
-50 KNSGEYREAISAFY
+50 KNSQAYREAISAFY

-83 RLVALVPNE
+83 RLVALVPAE

-114 RFEKARTLAPDN
+114 RFEKARALASNN
-126 SGLHFL
+126 SQLYFL

-140 GRFPEAVNALR
+140 GRFPEAIKALR
-151 KAIELDPRNLK
+151 QAIELDPRNLK

-175 DDASALEVQQLFQKI
+175 DDSSASEVQQLFQKI

-208 AKRGDADTVKASV
+208 AKRGDAETVRASV
-221 ARLAARAAAWPPEV
+221 ARLAERAAAWPPEV
-235 RQQWSALESA
+235 QQQWSALQTA
-245 AANDPRAAATRVAF
+245 ASTDPRSAATRVAF

-268 EYRRSLAQVKS
+268 EYRRSLAHVKS
-279 APGEE
+279 PPGEE

-294 AAPEFTPAAPDADLT
+294 AAPEFTPAAPDTALT
-309 FNADAGGTS
+309 FNPEDAPR

-324 DTSLAVTLDAESTPV
+324 DTSLAVTFDAESRPV
-339 VVNADTRGLRLP
+339 VVNANSRGLRLP
-351 AGVTLPFAS
+351 GGVSLPFPS
-360 ASSSTAATTPDQVLA
+360 APSSDAATTSEGVLA

-380 DFKIDFV
+380 DFKTDLV
-387 LANAGGVRLFRQ
+387 LAGAGGVRLFRQ
-399 DAPDKF
+399 DAPGKF
-405 TDVTAATT
+405 TDVTATT
-413 LPAAIV
+413 KLPANIIA
-419 NAPYAGVWAADIE
+419 ASYAGAWAADIE
-432 ADGDLDIVA
+432 ADGDLDIVV
-441 GASAGE
+441 GASVGE
-447 AVVLRNNGDGTFKE
+447 ASVLRNNGDGSFKE

-466 GAADLRRFVWADFDA
+466 GAANLRRFVWADFDA
-481 DGDPDAATLDAEGRL
+481 DGDPDAATLDAQGRL

-504 GQFRPRSVPAATT
+504 GQFRPRNVPATT
-517 QVVALAAAETGGDDA
+517 AGQAVALAAAETSGDEA
-532 LDLLLLKSDGA
+532 LDLLILRADGV

-549 RDEGRDWTSAEI
+549 RDEGLDWTSTEI
-561 ARVALKPDDEPP
+561 ARVVLNSSVGLSIDS
-573 DDRARL
+573 ARL
-579 LVADVDNSG
+579 LVADLDNSG

-596 SGSTQVLLGDAQNK
+596 SGSAQVLLGDAVSK
-610 FAPLKSAFA
+610 FAPLKSAIA

-633 LDLVGVKDSGQ
+633 LDLVGVGDSGQ
-644 AARLVNRGAK
+644 AAQLINRGAK

-664 ARQAS
+664 AKQAS

-678 VGGEMEIRSG
+678 IGGEMEIRSG
-688 LLVQKQAITSPSVH
+688 LLVQKQPITVPSVH

-726 FALKADQIVVA
+726 FALKADQTVVA

-796 PRGGFYDL
+796 PRAGFYDL

-819 SLMVVDHPA
+819 SLMIVDHPA
-828 GTEIFVDERFSVP
+828 GTEVFVDERFSVP
-841 PPPLAIHT
+841 PPALAIHT
-849 TETTQALKRA
+849 TETPQPIKRA
-859 TDDLGQD
+859 QDDLGQD

-899 LPALSVNGNAGD
+899 LHERD
-911 QTWQASGATA
+911 DTTQASHATA
-921 TLASAD
+921 SAG
-927 SSDKAV
+927 SSEKSPDGKSFEKSP
-933 DEKLWL
+933 DGKLWL

-972 DGRGGWQT
+972 DGRGGWET
-980 AQANLGIP
+980 AEDNLGIP

-1017 EIFWDKIEVARGLP
+1017 EIFWDKIEVAEGLP

-1037 TRLVPSTAEL
+1037 TRLDPSTADL
-1047 RYRGF
+1047 GYRGF

-1063 EIPVYK
+1063 EVPDYK

-1111 RFLFPEPAAPRQGW
+1111 RFLFPAQAAPQQGW

-1172 VYQRFPDDWQ
+1172 VYRRFPEDWQ
-1182 RYHTRYIAPDNFR
+1182 RYHTRYVAPENFR
-1195 RALQPTQK
+1195 RALQPTKK